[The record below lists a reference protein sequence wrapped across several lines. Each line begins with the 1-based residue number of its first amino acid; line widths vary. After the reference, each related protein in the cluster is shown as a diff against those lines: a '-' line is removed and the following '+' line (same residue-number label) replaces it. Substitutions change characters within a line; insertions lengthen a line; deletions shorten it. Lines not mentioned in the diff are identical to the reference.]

1 MNLCVVSAFR
11 NMTGRIDRYFDQ
23 VEALYRHGLRS
34 DPTFTIRVVAVEGD
48 SFDRTYKDLLWKKLL
63 IASRIQLDI
72 ISHHHGRRVF
82 SSTEDEDRLL
92 ALTQVM
98 KTGMAAVDP
107 RTDDVVLYVE
117 SDLLWDP
124 HQVGSTIDM
133 AYRREQGF
141 DIVAPLVFAGE
152 NFYDVFCYRGLD
164 GERFAP
170 FKPYH
175 KQLADNAIDPI
186 SEVSSVGSCLSF
198 RSDLARKVVPI
209 GEIGLLSWCAGARQ
223 LGYKI
228 GVDVRFKV
236 NHP

>member
-1 MNLCVVSAFR
+1 
-11 NMTGRIDRYFDQ
+11 MTGRIDRYFDQ
-23 VEALYRHGLRS
+23 VEALYRHGLQS

-82 SSTEDEDRLL
+82 TSTEDEDRLT

-107 RTDDVVLYVE
+107 HTDDVVLYIE

-124 HQVGSTIDM
+124 HQVGSIIDM
-133 AYRREQGF
+133 AYRREHGF
-141 DIVAPLVFAGE
+141 DIIAPLVFAGD
-152 NFYDVFCYRGLD
+152 NFYDVYAFRKNGQ
-164 GERFAP
+164 RFAP
-170 FKPYH
+170 FYPYH
-175 KQLADNAIDPI
+175 
-186 SEVSSVGSCLSF
+186 SELSHENGTITEVDSVGSCLSF
-198 RSDLARKVVPI
+198 RSELAANVQLETDQR
-209 GEIGLLSWCAGARQ
+209 EGLVSWCDAARRK
-223 LGYKI
+223 GYRI
-228 GVDVRFKV
+228 GVAPMFRI